1 MAQVGLEWWSLR
13 RRAAMV
19 VIGFLL
25 AASVVAS
32 AQETLEQDASSY
44 SGTNKF
50 QHDYFDRVL
59 NLFWQPGRLGY
70 EHVWPVSHNFHYL
83 LDEFVLHD
91 ISDMSFHIF
100 PSNKSRLQPELLRKL
115 NSLIL

>member
-44 SGTNKF
+44 SGNDKF
-50 QHDYFDRVL
+50 QPDYFDRVL
-59 NLFWQPGRLGY
+59 NFLWQPGRLGY
-70 EHVWPVSHNFHYL
+70 EHVWPVSLTVIAFL
-83 LDEFVLHD
+83 
-91 ISDMSFHIF
+91 MSFSFMIFLICHSHIF